1 MPLKF
6 LTGKENVF
14 QLLGDFQT
22 PDPIACGVLKI
33 YNLIHMHLKI
43 YNLIHMHRRQTA
55 ELRVSK

>member
-1 MPLKF
+1 LKF

-22 PDPIACGVLKI
+22 PDLIACGV
-33 YNLIHMHLKI
+33 LKI